1 MIQYLTKES
10 LQKAQDDLEKLKK
23 HGRKKISDQL
33 KQAIEFGDLS
43 ENASY
48 TAAKDAQANLERKI
62 LELENLIKNAI
73 VVEKN
78 TDGTIQIGSTI
89 KVKENPPAGGESE
102 IYEYTIVG
110 TREADPGKNLIS
122 NESPL
127 GKAFLGKKKGEAV
140 DVQTPSGIS
149 QYEIVE
155 VK

>member
-10 LQKAQDDLEKLKK
+10 LKKAQDDLEKMKK
-23 HGRKKISDQL
+23 QGRKEISDQL

-62 LELENLIKNAI
+62 FDLENLVKNAVI
-73 VVEKN
+73 IEKN
-78 TDGTIQIGSTI
+78 TDGTIQMGSVI
-89 KVKENPPAGGESE
+89 KVKNEGE

-127 GKAFLGKKKGEAV
+127 GKAFLGKKKGKAM
-140 DVQTPSGIS
+140 DVQTPGGVSK
-149 QYEIVE
+149 YEIME

>member
-1 MIQYLTKES
+1 MKEE
-10 LQKAQDDLEKLKK
+10 LEKLKK
-23 HGRKKISDQL
+23 QDRQKISDQL

-62 LELENLIKNAI
+62 FELENLVINAVI
-73 VVEKN
+73 VEKN
-78 TDGTIQIGSTI
+78 SDGTVQIGSAV
-89 KVKENPPAGGESE
+89 KVKNEDE

-110 TREADPGKNLIS
+110 TREANPGKNLIS

-127 GKAFLGKKKGEAV
+127 GKAFLGKKKGEKV
-140 DVQTPSGIS
+140 DVQTPGGVSK
-149 QYEIVE
+149 YEIVE

>member
-10 LQKAQDDLEKLKK
+10 LKKAQDDLEKMKK
-23 HGRKKISDQL
+23 QGRKEISDQL

-62 LELENLIKNAI
+62 LELENLIKNAEI
-73 VVEKN
+73 VEKSA
-78 TDGTIQIGSTI
+78 DGTAQIGSTV
-89 KVKENPPAGGESE
+89 KVKIKGEDE
-102 IYEYTIVG
+102 IYDYTIVG
-110 TREADPGKNLIS
+110 AREANPAKNLIS

-127 GKAFLGKKKGEAV
+127 GKAFLGKKKEEAV
-140 DVQTPSGIS
+140 DVQTPGGVSK
-149 QYEIVE
+149 YEILE

>member
-10 LQKAQDDLEKLKK
+10 LKKAQDDLEKLKK
-23 HGRKKISDQL
+23 EGRKKISDQL

-48 TAAKDAQANLERKI
+48 TAAKEAQANLERKI
-62 LELENLIKNAI
+62 LDIENLIKNAEI
-73 VVEKN
+73 VEKN
-78 TDGTIQIGSTI
+78 TDGTIQIGSVA
-89 KVKENPPAGGESE
+89 KVKIKGENE

-110 TREADPGKNLIS
+110 TREANPGKNLIS

-127 GKAFLGKKKGEAV
+127 GKAFLGKKKGEKV
-140 DVQTPSGIS
+140 DVQTPGGIS
-149 QYEIVE
+149 KYEIVE